1 MIQMS
6 QTSHLEALQFRL
18 SNEKSRLNNAKNKNE
33 KTFRETLVAQIEKE
47 IQGEIKFLESK
58 GIKVDMSVEQM
69 SDDELMAELLS

>member
-1 MIQMS
+1 MS

-33 KTFRETLVAQIEKE
+33 KTFRETLVTQIEKE
-47 IQGEIKFLESK
+47 IQGELKFLESK
-58 GIKVDMSVEQM
+58 GIKVDTSVEQM

>member
-1 MIQMS
+1 MS

-47 IQGEIKFLESK
+47 IQGELKFLESK
-58 GIKVDMSVEQM
+58 GIKIDTSVEHM

>member
-1 MIQMS
+1 MS